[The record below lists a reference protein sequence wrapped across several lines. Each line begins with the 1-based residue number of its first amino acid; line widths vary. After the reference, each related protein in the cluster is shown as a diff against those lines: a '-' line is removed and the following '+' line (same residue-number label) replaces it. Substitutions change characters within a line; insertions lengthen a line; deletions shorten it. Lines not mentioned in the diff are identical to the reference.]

1 MRNMLR
7 FLKGYEKESIL
18 APLFKMLEACF
29 ELLVPLVV
37 ANIIDVGIKNGD
49 LAYIGKQCG
58 LMVLLAVVGMASSLT
73 AQYFAAKAALG
84 YGTALRG
91 ALFRHIDTLSYT
103 ELDGIGTPTLVT
115 RITSDVNQLQNGV
128 NMTLRLLLR
137 CPFIVI
143 GALILAF
150 VISPTMGFWFVLVT
164 LAISLVVW
172 LIMRVTVP
180 QYRAAQNTLDKV
192 TLLTRENY
200 VGARVVRAFARQ
212 DDEIADFTA
221 VNDKLKTFQ
230 LTAGRIS
237 ALMTPLTYLIVNLGV
252 IAILMRGGLQVNS
265 GALTQGEIIALIN
278 YMNQILI
285 NLLRIADLVV
295 SVTRA
300 LASGIRVSEILN
312 TKSTMTDPAAAALAP
327 AAGAPAVAFDHVG
340 FTYHGAG
347 APSLTDISFAAQ
359 NGQTIGVI
367 GGTGSG
373 KSTLINLIPRF
384 YDCTSGSVD
393 LFGHAV
399 QQYGFAQLRQM
410 IGIVPQRAVL
420 FTGTIRDNMQ
430 WACPDATDEQ
440 IWQALEIAQAA
451 DFVRGKPKG
460 LDEPVETAGRNFS
473 GGQRQRLTIARALV
487 RDPKI
492 LILDDSASALDY
504 ATDARLRK
512 AIRAHDANVT
522 VFLVSQRAASS
533 MPIRSLCWMTARSSG
548 RAHMPS
554 CSNRA
559 RSIRK
564 FTIPSSRRR
573 RRTHEKEKYH
583 AQAAALSEKIL
594 AAADPVSAVCRADRG
609 HDAVSADPHRAGRR
623 PHRRAGAGG
632 VFHHRPSAAQNGHP
646 HRRNGA
652 VAVDH
657 ERLQQP
663 HHLPHRA

>member
-300 LASGIRVSEILN
+300 LASGMRVNEILN
-312 TKSTMTDPAAAALAP
+312 THTTMQDPGTTELTVNDAAEAAK
-327 AAGAPAVAFDHVG
+327 FEHVT
-340 FTYHGAG
+340 FTYKDAG
-347 APSLTDISFAAQ
+347 APSLTDITFTARP
-359 NGQTIGVI
+359 GETIGVI

-373 KSTLINLIPRF
+373 KSTLIDLVCRF
-384 YDCTSGSVD
+384 YDADNGGVA
-393 LFGHAV
+393 LFGHDV
-399 QQYGFAQLRQM
+399 KQYSFAQLRRLV
-410 IGIVPQRAVL
+410 GVVPQQAVL

-430 WACPDATDEQ
+430 WAAPGASDEE

-451 DFVRGKPKG
+451 EFVRGKPG
-460 LDEPVETAGRNFS
+460 MLDAPVETAGRNFS

-487 RDPKI
+487 PKPKI
-492 LILDDSASALDY
+492 LILDDSASALDF
-504 ATDARLRK
+504 ATDAALRK
-512 AIRAHDANVT
+512 AIKEETHGMT
-522 VFLVSQRAASS
+522 VFIVSQRAASV
-533 MPIRSLCWMTARSSG
+533 
-548 RAHMPS
+548 
-554 CSNRA
+554 
-559 RSIRK
+559 
-564 FTIPSSRRR
+564 
-573 RRTHEKEKYH
+573 
-583 AQAAALSEKIL
+583 Q
-594 AAADPVSAVCRADRG
+594 RADHILVLDDG
-609 HDAVSADPHRAGRR
+609 KLVGDAPHAELLRSCE
-623 PHRRAGAGG
+623 
-632 VFHHRPSAAQNGHP
+632 VYKEICLSQLSKEE
-646 HRRNGA
+646 
-652 VAVDH
+652 VAKT
-657 ERLQQP
+657 L
-663 HHLPHRA
+663 

>member
-212 DDEIADFTA
+212 DDEIADFYRRERQTENFPA
-221 VNDKLKTFQ
+221 DRRAHFRFDDPADLSHRQ
-230 LTAGRIS
+230 PGRDRHPDARRAAG
-237 ALMTPLTYLIVNLGV
+237 
-252 IAILMRGGLQVNS
+252 NS

-312 TKSTMTDPAAAALAP
+312 TKSTMADPAAAALAP

-347 APSLTDISFAAQ
+347 APA
-359 NGQTIGVI
+359 
-367 GGTGSG
+367 
-373 KSTLINLIPRF
+373 
-384 YDCTSGSVD
+384 
-393 LFGHAV
+393 
-399 QQYGFAQLRQM
+399 
-410 IGIVPQRAVL
+410 
-420 FTGTIRDNMQ
+420 
-430 WACPDATDEQ
+430 
-440 IWQALEIAQAA
+440 
-451 DFVRGKPKG
+451 
-460 LDEPVETAGRNFS
+460 
-473 GGQRQRLTIARALV
+473 
-487 RDPKI
+487 
-492 LILDDSASALDY
+492 
-504 ATDARLRK
+504 
-512 AIRAHDANVT
+512 
-522 VFLVSQRAASS
+522 
-533 MPIRSLCWMTARSSG
+533 
-548 RAHMPS
+548 
-554 CSNRA
+554 
-559 RSIRK
+559 
-564 FTIPSSRRR
+564 
-573 RRTHEKEKYH
+573 
-583 AQAAALSEKIL
+583 
-594 AAADPVSAVCRADRG
+594 
-609 HDAVSADPHRAGRR
+609 
-623 PHRRAGAGG
+623 
-632 VFHHRPSAAQNGHP
+632 
-646 HRRNGA
+646 
-652 VAVDH
+652 
-657 ERLQQP
+657 
-663 HHLPHRA
+663 

>member
-312 TKSTMTDPAAAALAP
+312 TKSTMTDPSAAALAP

-347 APSLTDISFAAQ
+347 APSLTDISFTAKR
-359 NGQTIGVI
+359 GQTIGVI

-373 KSTLINLIPRF
+373 KSSLISLIPRF
-384 YDCTSGSVD
+384 YDATEGSVEIMGRPVRQYPRAD
-393 LFGHAV
+393 LRGKVAVVMQRAQLFG
-399 QQYGFAQLRQM
+399 
-410 IGIVPQRAVL
+410 
-420 FTGTIRDNMQ
+420 GTIRSNLLWGSQNASDADL
-430 WACPDATDEQ
+430 WA
-440 IWQALEIAQAA
+440 ALETAQAA
-451 DFVRGKPKG
+451 EFVKAKPLG
-460 LDEPVETAGRNFS
+460 LDEPVEQGGRNLS
-473 GGQRQRLTIARALV
+473 GGQKQRLTIARALV
-487 RDPKI
+487 GKPDI

-504 ATDARLRK
+504 ATDAALRK
-512 AIRAHDANVT
+512 ALAALPGDLT
-522 VFLVSQRAASS
+522 VFIVSQRAASLQHADQ
-533 MPIRSLCWMTARSSG
+533 IIVLDDG
-548 RAHMPS
+548 RMVGLGRHAELLES
-554 CSNRA
+554 C
-559 RSIRK
+559 
-564 FTIPSSRRR
+564 PVY
-573 RRTHEKEKYH
+573 KEIYESQFKKGDV
-583 AQAAALSEKIL
+583 QK
-594 AAADPVSAVCRADRG
+594 
-609 HDAVSADPHRAGRR
+609 
-623 PHRRAGAGG
+623 
-632 VFHHRPSAAQNGHP
+632 
-646 HRRNGA
+646 
-652 VAVDH
+652 
-657 ERLQQP
+657 
-663 HHLPHRA
+663 

>member
-312 TKSTMTDPAAAALAP
+312 TKSTMTDPAAAAHDAVGAQHPHAEVRHVLAAALAP

-384 YDCTSGSVD
+384 YDCTSGSVE

-487 RDPKI
+487 PHPQV
-492 LILDDSASALDY
+492 LILDDSSSALDF
-504 ATDARLRK
+504 ATDAALRK
-512 AIRAHDANVT
+512 ALKEQTHGMT
-522 VFLVSQRAASS
+522 VFIVSQRA
-533 MPIRSLCWMTARSSG
+533 
-548 RAHMPS
+548 
-554 CSNRA
+554 
-559 RSIRK
+559 
-564 FTIPSSRRR
+564 
-573 RRTHEKEKYH
+573 
-583 AQAAALSEKIL
+583 
-594 AAADPVSAVCRADRG
+594 SAVQRADRILVLDDG
-609 HDAVSADPHRAGRR
+609 NLVGSGTHANLLKTCDVYREICLSQLSREE
-623 PHRRAGAGG
+623 
-632 VFHHRPSAAQNGHP
+632 V
-646 HRRNGA
+646 
-652 VAVDH
+652 
-657 ERLQQP
+657 EKTL
-663 HHLPHRA
+663 